1 MRLAYLTRTPV
12 MVTLALALSG
22 CLDDGGSGSDDTS
35 LGQLNFNGIGGLTY
49 QTQSQRSI
57 TNSRG
62 EFRYYPGET
71 LSLWVGDLHL
81 VDGVPAQRYVT
92 PLEFVPENR
101 TALTNAIVDD
111 EGLSTHTLRE
121 QQLLDNRVVRNIT
134 RLLMVLNW
142 TGDVRKGEKI
152 DIRDRVISQ
161 LNRVLPTLSTP
172 IDFTVTEAEFS
183 ESEAG
188 LSPANQLLAEICF
201 YPEDHPL
208 CDEPP
213 SEAEIALAPAEPEN
227 EEDREPG
234 VSYREDLQ
242 SIRDA
247 IIDAVRE
254 LNDVSSEEVE
264 TYIEREL
271 TAITTAVSNTYYL
284 DEDVASHSASDT
296 DLKSVGIRL
305 IGGKAQLAD
314 VEAMS
319 TRTDQV
325 VIHAADWQRS
335 ELEYFVAGE
344 AGGESELVISFRPED
359 TYRWVRK
366 QLRVL
371 IR

>member
-1 MRLAYLTRTPV
+1 MRFAYLTRTSV
-12 MVTLALALSG
+12 LLTAALALTG

-35 LGQLNFNGIGGLTY
+35 LGQLNYNGIGGLTY
-49 QTQSQRSI
+49 QTQSQRSK
-57 TNSRG
+57 TNTRG

-71 LSLWVGDLHL
+71 LSLWVGNLPL

-92 PLEFVPENR
+92 PLEFIPENR
-101 TALTNAIVDD
+101 AALANPITDD

-121 QQLLDNRVVRNIT
+121 QQLLDNRVMRNIT

-152 DIRDRVISQ
+152 DIRDRVITQ
-161 LNRVLPTLSTP
+161 LNNVLPTLSAP

-183 ESEAG
+183 ESESG
-188 LSPANQLLAEICF
+188 LSPANQLLAAICF

-213 SEAEIALAPAEPEN
+213 TELEIALAPEEPDN
-227 EEDREPG
+227 EDERDPDVE
-234 VSYREDLQ
+234 YREDLQ
-242 SIRDA
+242 SLRDA
-247 IIDAVRE
+247 ILDAVRDLDE
-254 LNDVSSEEVE
+254 VSSEEVE
-264 TYIEREL
+264 TYLEREL

-284 DEDVASHSASDT
+284 DEDVASHPASDT
-296 DLKSVGIRL
+296 GLKSVGIRL

-319 TRTDQV
+319 TRSDQV

-335 ELEYFVAGE
+335 RLEYFVAGE
-344 AGGESELVISFRPED
+344 AGGESELVLSFRPDD